1 MTKNNNKN
9 SNLFKVLQEKYN
21 QKYCT
26 REDRTVDHICAENEQ
41 LKQLISHIIDSGYM
55 PDLGNQI
62 EEIEVEERKGAQISD
77 FAQKYMQKVKEAREQ
92 STNSFYKSISE
103 TEATNS
109 II

>member
-1 MTKNNNKN
+1 M
-9 SNLFKVLQEKYN
+9 
-21 QKYCT
+21 
-26 REDRTVDHICAENEQ
+26 DHICGENEQ